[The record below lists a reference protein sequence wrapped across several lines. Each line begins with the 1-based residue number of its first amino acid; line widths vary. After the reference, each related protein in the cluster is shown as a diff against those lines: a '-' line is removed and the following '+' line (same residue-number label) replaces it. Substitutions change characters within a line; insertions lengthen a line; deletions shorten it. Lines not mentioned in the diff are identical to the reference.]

1 MYVRYE
7 LSQAMYLYVWFG
19 MMGLRLSVQEENI
32 IEHINVKCHVFTSM
46 VNLLTIT

>member
-7 LSQAMYLYVWFG
+7 LSLAMYLYVRFE
-19 MMGLRLSVQEENI
+19 MMGLCFSVQEENI
-32 IEHINVKCHVFTSM
+32 IEHINVKCHVFSSV